1 MTTSIHHEDEIIDY
15 LTDPIDI
22 YERFNNL
29 VDIVIDSGHGGLIPS
44 TIVNCTT
51 DELIIVREG
60 LGDPGLL
67 E

>member
-1 MTTSIHHEDEIIDY
+1 SLHHEDEILDY
-15 LTDPIDI
+15 LTDPDEI

-44 TIVNCTT
+44 TVVDCTG
-51 DELIIVREG
+51 EEPVVIREG
-60 LGDPGLL
+60 LGDTGLL